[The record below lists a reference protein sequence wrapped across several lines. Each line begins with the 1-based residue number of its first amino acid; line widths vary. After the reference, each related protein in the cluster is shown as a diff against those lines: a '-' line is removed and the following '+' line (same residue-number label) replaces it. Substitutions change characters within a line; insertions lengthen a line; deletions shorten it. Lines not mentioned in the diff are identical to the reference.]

1 MRDNVL
7 SEIKD
12 WIRDGMIK
20 AVYHTHAEKEAKYTD
35 DNIMRSL
42 VISVKIEHE
51 RKKLP
56 VVN

>member
-1 MRDNVL
+1 
-7 SEIKD
+7 
-12 WIRDGMIK
+12 MIK